1 MPLAE
6 TDRQL
11 TAPEQR
17 EEKGML
23 KPLDS
28 LRSAI
33 ATSKAEGKIHP
44 SALKTIS
51 FTTQWQQ

>member
-6 TDRQL
+6 TQTQL

-23 KPLDS
+23 KPPDS

-33 ATSKAEGKIHP
+33 TISKAEGKILP

-51 FTTQWQQ
+51 LTTQWQQ